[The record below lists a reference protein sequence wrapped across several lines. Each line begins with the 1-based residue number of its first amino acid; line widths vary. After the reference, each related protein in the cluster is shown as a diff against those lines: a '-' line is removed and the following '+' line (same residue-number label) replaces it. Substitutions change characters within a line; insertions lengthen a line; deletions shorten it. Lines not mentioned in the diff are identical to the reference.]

1 MHLVAA
7 IWRDMRQA
15 AGFTLIE
22 ILIVVGL
29 VAVMAA
35 VTVPTVA
42 GAMDRYYINSAGQQV
57 ASTIRTARF
66 QAVARNIRTQV
77 NFDSPAVG
85 QYQTEIWDG
94 MSWDALGEVQR
105 LSTGI
110 TFGDGIADVT
120 LEPSGRAP
128 ACPCTIVVTDG
139 TEENDQTIIISS
151 SGRVQLQ

>member
-1 MHLVAA
+1 MHLVAYL
-7 IWRDMRQA
+7 RRTMRNQ

-22 ILIVVGL
+22 VLIVVAVIGV
-29 VAVMAA
+29 VAAI
-35 VTVPTVA
+35 TVPMV
-42 GAMDRYYINSAGQQV
+42 GDAMDRYSVISASQQV
-57 ASTIRTARF
+57 ASTVRAGRF

-110 TFGDGIADVT
+110 TFGDSIADVT